1 MTKETQNF
9 KTYAGDDALPEF
21 YITGVDDLTLDISSV
36 NEIIWQAQRDL
47 ESAVVLEKKK
57 TALQITFPNSGTDGK
72 FRVALLAADTAL
84 LSGYYI
90 HRAIIVDGHNN
101 RSTVTLGR
109 FQVGRMPVSAYSG
122 DPSISTKD
130 AVRYRLGDTDAS
142 NWMLS
147 DQEINYS
154 LTIYPNPLRAAAS
167 CARTLSAR
175 YARRVSKRVGDLA
188 INYSDMAKNFAD
200 LATVLDREADR
211 QAAIPYI
218 GGISQADVDAVES
231 DTDRRSG
238 GFRQGF
244 GDFAPDFN
252 DPDSGWSR

>member
-1 MTKETQNF
+1 MTKENQNF

-21 YITGVDDLTLDISSV
+21 AITGVDDLTLDISSV
-36 NEIIWQAQRDL
+36 TEIIWQAQRDL
-47 ESAVVLEKKK
+47 ETAVVLEKKM
-57 TALQITFPNSGTDGK
+57 TALQITFPNAGTDGK
-72 FRVALLAADTAL
+72 FRVALLAADTNL

-109 FQVGRMPVSAYSG
+109 FQVGRMPVSSYSG

-130 AVRYRLGDTDAS
+130 AVRYRLGDTDGS

-154 LTIYPNPLRAAAS
+154 LTLYPNPLRAAAS

-175 YARRVSKRVGDLA
+175 FARKVSKRVGDLS
-188 INYSDMAKNFAD
+188 INYSDMAKNFSD
-200 LATVLDREADR
+200 LAVLLDREADR
-211 QAAIPYI
+211 QAGTPYV
-218 GGISQADVDAVES
+218 GGISFADVDAVNS
-231 DTDRRSG
+231 DTDRRTG

-244 GDFAPDFN
+244 GEYAPDFN
-252 DPDSGWSR
+252 DPDNAWSR